1 MEHLISAFGSNMR
14 KSIKRVAETAW
25 QTDPFIQGGYSYAKI
40 GAAENRRKMTQIE
53 TDRIVFAGE
62 AFSLQWY
69 GTAHGAYQSGQDVA
83 EKLVAQLAQS

>member
-1 MEHLISAFGSNMR
+1 MR

-40 GAAENRRKMTQIE
+40 GAAENRRKMIQIE

-83 EKLVAQLAQS
+83 EKLVAQLVQS